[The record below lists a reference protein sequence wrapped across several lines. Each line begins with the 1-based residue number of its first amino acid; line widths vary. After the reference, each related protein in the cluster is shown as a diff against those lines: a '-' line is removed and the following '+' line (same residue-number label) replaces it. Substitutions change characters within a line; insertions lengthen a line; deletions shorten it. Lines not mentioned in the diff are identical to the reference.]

1 MKLIAD
7 SGSTKTDW
15 RLIAPSGEVYEY
27 KSEGINPYFH
37 NDESVSE
44 TLRKISFAPYSH
56 ADIDEVYFYS
66 AGSNTKQ
73 SMEIMN
79 VGFRRIFTSA
89 EIHIMHDLLGAARAL
104 FNHESGL
111 AAILGT
117 GSNSC
122 LYIDGKVKMNLG
134 GYGYILGD
142 EGSGMHIGRKVVREF
157 MNDLMPDDVQDLF
170 SKKYHL
176 TKDQIIY
183 AVYKDVYP
191 NRFLASFSRFAS
203 ENIDH
208 PYIAAMVDDA
218 FMKFFERYIIQYP
231 DYKEYPLRI
240 LGSVGFH
247 FEKEIRHRADIYG
260 VTVDRFLKA
269 PIEGLLEYHMEN

>member
-56 ADIDEVYFYS
+56 ADIDEVFFYS
-66 AGSNTKQ
+66 AGSNTKK

-89 EIHIMHDLLGAARAL
+89 KIHIMHDLLGAARAL
-104 FNHESGL
+104 FNQESGL

-122 LYIDGKVKMNLG
+122 LYIDGEIKLNLG

-157 MNDLMPDDVQDLF
+157 MNDLMPKEVQKLF
-170 SKKYHL
+170 TKKYHL

-191 NRFLASFSRFAS
+191 NRFLASFSKFAS

-208 PYIAAMVDDA
+208 PYIAEMVDDA

-231 DYKEYPLRI
+231 DYKKYRLRI
-240 LGSVGFH
+240 LGSVGHH
-247 FEKEIRHRADIYG
+247 FEKQIRERADRYE
-260 VTVDRFLKA
+260 VTIDRILQA
-269 PIEGLLEYHMEN
+269 PIEGLLNYHRSS

>member
-15 RLIAPSGEVYEY
+15 RLIAPSGEVYHF

-37 NDESVSE
+37 TDESVSE

-66 AGSNTKQ
+66 AGSNTKK

-79 VGFRRIFTSA
+79 IGFRRIFTGA
-89 EIHIMHDLLGAARAL
+89 KIHIMHDLLGAARAL

-122 LYIDGKVKMNLG
+122 LYEDGRIKLNLG

-157 MNDLMPDDVQDLF
+157 MNDLMPDDVQELF

-183 AVYKDVYP
+183 SVYKDVYP
-191 NRFLASFSRFAS
+191 NRFLASFSKFAS
-203 ENIDH
+203 ENMEH
-208 PYIAAMVDDA
+208 PYISEMVDDA

-231 DYKEYPLRI
+231 NYKKYNLRI
-240 LGSVGFH
+240 LGSVGH
-247 FEKEIRHRADIYG
+247 YFEDQIRKRADMYD
-260 VTVDRFLKA
+260 VTIDRILKA
-269 PIEGLLEYHMEN
+269 PIEGLLEYHKSN

>member
-15 RLIAPSGEVYEY
+15 RLITPSGEVFEY

-66 AGSNTKQ
+66 AGSNTEK
-73 SMEIMN
+73 SIEIMN
-79 VGFRRIFTSA
+79 TGFRRIFTSA
-89 EIHIMHDLLGAARAL
+89 KVYIKHDLLGAARAL
-104 FNHESGL
+104 YQTSSGL
-111 AAILGT
+111 VAILGT

-122 LYIDGKVKMNLG
+122 LYDDGKIKMNLG
-134 GYGYILGD
+134 GFGYILGD

-157 MNDLMPDDVQDLF
+157 MNDLMPNDMQEIF
-170 SKKYHL
+170 SNKYRV

-183 AVYKDVYP
+183 AVYKDAYP

-208 PYIAAMVDDA
+208 PYIAEMVDDA

-231 DYKEYPLRI
+231 GYKKYNLRV
-240 LGSVGFH
+240 LGSVGHH
-247 FEKEIRHRADIYG
+247 FEKQLRSRAERYDVNI
-260 VTVDRFLKA
+260 DRVLKA
-269 PIEGLLEYHMEN
+269 PIEGLLEYHKEH